1 MFQQLDTKIND
12 LKIMILEK
20 VMETHDKIFEGNQS

>member
-20 VMETHDKIFEGNQS
+20 VMETQDKIFKGNQS

>member
-20 VMETHDKIFEGNQS
+20 VMETQDKIFESNQS

>member
-20 VMETHDKIFEGNQS
+20 VMETQDKIFEGNQS